1 MKPTE
6 TLLRTTAP
14 DGAVVVLTRHD
25 GTYRLSLDG
34 QELMSSRQHR
44 SERELAR
51 LACEVLQGKPAPRVL
66 IGGLGFGYTLRA
78 ALDLL
83 PPGAE
88 VVVAELFGFLV
99 EAHTKELGELA
110 GRPLADPRVRVVVGD
125 VQALLKAGEHF
136 DAILLD
142 VDNGPWAFTQP
153 ANASL
158 YSRSGLARLKHCL
171 RTSGVVAIWS
181 AEPSP
186 EFEERLRAAGFTVRA
201 ERVPAREGGR
211 VKHTVF
217 LARWWSG

>member
-1 MKPTE
+1 M
-6 TLLRTTAP
+6 
-14 DGAVVVLTRHD
+14 VVLTRRD
-25 GTYRLSLDG
+25 GVYRLSLDG
-34 QELMSSRQHR
+34 EELMCSRQHH

-51 LACEVLQGKPAPRVL
+51 LACEILVGKPAPRVL

-99 EAHTKELGELA
+99 EEHGRELGELA
-110 GRPLADPRVRVVVGD
+110 GRPLDDPRVKVVVGD
-125 VQALLKAGEHF
+125 VQNVLKAGEHF

-158 YSRSGLARLKHCL
+158 YSKAGLARLKHCL
-171 RTSGVVAIWS
+171 RTSGVVAVWS
-181 AEPSP
+181 AAPSA
-186 EFEERLRAAGFTVRA
+186 EFEERLRSAGFTVRA
-201 ERVPAREGGR
+201 ERVGAREGSR
-211 VKHTVF
+211 RKHTVF